1 MKALSTAGGAFIF
14 VTAMNAAQGMQQPYS
29 PTMQPQYPYI
39 PQGMPYGQPAQPYG
53 QQGMPYGQPGMQPG
67 MQPYQQQPMERE
79 RMAQIMQLEQQ
90 HRMAFFNNNPR
101 ASEQDWQIYWNNF
114 RRMNNLG

>member
-1 MKALSTAGGAFIF
+1 MRILLTLGGTLIF
-14 VTAMNAAQGMQQPYS
+14 VATMNIAQGMQQPYPPS
-29 PTMQPQYPYI
+29 MQPQQPYV

-67 MQPYQQQPMERE
+67 MQPYRQQMERE
-79 RMAQIMQLEQQ
+79 RMAQMMQLAQQ
-90 HRMAFFNNNPR
+90 QKMAFFNNNPR
-101 ASEQDWQIYWNNF
+101 ASEQDWQNYWNNF